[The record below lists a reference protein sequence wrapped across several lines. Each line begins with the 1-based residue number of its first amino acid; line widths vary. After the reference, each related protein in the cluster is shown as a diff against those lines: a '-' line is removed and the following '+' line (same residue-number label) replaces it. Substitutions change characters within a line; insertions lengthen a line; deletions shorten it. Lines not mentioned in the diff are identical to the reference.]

1 MNAKDL
7 GGVVN
12 RLPWPT
18 WRCEDITP
26 AAVSTDRE
34 KNRKCRVSLE
44 RLQETWV

>member
-1 MNAKDL
+1 MNAKDS

-18 WRCEDITP
+18 WRYEDITS

-34 KNRKCRVSLE
+34 KKNRKCRVSL
-44 RLQETWV
+44 